1 MKQGQKMMDG
11 ETIHRNING
20 GWMRPAVFG
29 AMDGLVSNFALMV
42 GVAGGSQAVGIENT
56 TAIVLAGFAGLL
68 AGAFSMAAGE
78 YTSVASQAELAMA
91 EIEIE
96 KNELRQNP
104 EAEIKELA
112 EVWIKR
118 GVSET
123 VAMQFSK
130 ELSNNF
136 EAFADAHTS
145 EEFGVTAGDL
155 PSAKLAAISSFIAF
169 AAGATVPLVPFLL
182 GSTKIVY
189 SMIISLIGLFG
200 AGALVSLVTTRTWWY
215 SGTRQLLIGSGAAA
229 ITWFLG
235 TTIGAAL

>member
-1 MKQGQKMMDG
+1 MKQSQKMMDG

-42 GVAGGSQAVGIENT
+42 GVAGGSQAVGAENT

-169 AAGATVPLVPFLL
+169 AAGATVPLVPYLM
-182 GSTKIVY
+182 GSSNIVY

>member
-200 AGALVSLVTTRTWWY
+200 AGAMVSLVTTRTWWY
-215 SGTRQLLIGSGAAA
+215 SGTRQLIIGSGAAA

>member
-1 MKQGQKMMDG
+1 MKQSQKMMDE

-42 GVAGGSQAVGIENT
+42 GVAGGSQAVGAENT

-155 PSAKLAAISSFIAF
+155 PSAKLAAISSFVAF
-169 AAGATVPLVPFLL
+169 AAGATVPLVPYLL
-182 GSTKIVY
+182 GSTNIVY

>member
-1 MKQGQKMMDG
+1 MKQSQKMMDG
-11 ETIHRNING
+11 ETINKNIKG

-29 AMDGLVSNFALMV
+29 AMDGLVSNFALLV
-42 GVAGGSQAVGIENT
+42 GVAGGSQAVGVENT

-155 PSAKLAAISSFIAF
+155 PSAKLAAISSFVAF
-169 AAGATVPLVPFLL
+169 AAGATVPLVPYLL
-182 GSTKIVY
+182 GSTNIVY

>member
-1 MKQGQKMMDG
+1 MMDG
-11 ETIHRNING
+11 ETIHKNING

-42 GVAGGSQAVGIENT
+42 GVAGGSQAVGVENT

-155 PSAKLAAISSFIAF
+155 PSAKLAAISSFVAF
-169 AAGATVPLVPFLL
+169 AAGATVPLVPYLL
-182 GSTKIVY
+182 GSINIVY